1 MIGSS
6 RGWSKSGKWN
16 SIYPLILDEKED
28 PPEKGRDSGW
38 HLLLP
43 QRGLRR
49 RKRQKSRNLRQ
60 EKDVAA
66 VVGPVEQ
73 TLQKVKDRSELR
85 DVLPLEAQ
93 FSGIFRVPGPSG
105 EMALRP

>member
-1 MIGSS
+1 MTGSS
-6 RGWSKSGKWN
+6 RGWSKCGKWN

-28 PPEKGRDSGW
+28 HPEKGRDSGW
-38 HLLLP
+38 PLLL
-43 QRGLRR
+43 QRRVLR
-49 RKRQKSRNLRQ
+49 RQKSRNLRQ
-60 EKDVAA
+60 EKEVAA

-73 TLQKVKDRSELR
+73 TLQTVKDRSELR

-93 FSGIFRVPGPSG
+93 FPGIFRVPGPSG